1 MDDHPLPLDV
11 ARALMDRYGSSAL
24 DVAQNRV
31 NAAQQGCG
39 MKAHDH
45 ALMVLTMVEQLVD
58 QKDISPV
65 NPTFIDE
72 DGSVISDAEML
83 RRLDGAKVVNVISG
97 EDLLTGKVN
106 WF

>member
-1 MDDHPLPLDV
+1 
-11 ARALMDRYGSSAL
+11 
-24 DVAQNRV
+24 
-31 NAAQQGCG
+31 

-65 NPTFIDE
+65 NPTFIDD
-72 DGSVISDAEML
+72 DGSVISDAEM
-83 RRLDGAKVVNVISG
+83 RRWLDGAKVVNVISG